1 MYSKPTTEDHV
12 WARRAQ
18 QAQVAM
24 HQLALMGDDAKLAA
38 ALASIQTCH
47 CTLHCN
53 LPTGYYS
60 HTLSAVQLKAR
71 AAAHG
76 CRLEVRS

>member
-1 MYSKPTTEDHV
+1 MHSKPTTEDHA

-24 HQLALMGDDAKLAA
+24 HQLALVSDDAKLAA
-38 ALASIQTCH
+38 ALECIDPYLSTY
-47 CTLHCN
+47 TLAR
-53 LPTGYYS
+53 
-60 HTLSAVQLKAR
+60 LSAVQLKAR